1 MEEIVMRKK
10 FLKGIVPVL
19 LAVMLCV
26 CQLLPLGA
34 VDFTELSE
42 EDIMARFF
50 ASQTVSIYAILP
62 ELFGSSGAD
71 AASYNFEGAV
81 TAGNADKM
89 IWFSLC
95 NSDEAAL
102 EKYIDKEDN
111 AVIPAAVIKDMV
123 SACFAISDPDITLS
137 SLYDP
142 QQKAIVLS
150 SDDLMTKLLEEQLFY
165 GFFDLEQDGFTYTL
179 QDGKYSVGCDFV
191 NLDRSNSL
199 RVTIDFTV
207 EEVPTDDPEGVAGMR
222 IKIFSFKVIKEH
234 EMLALK
240 KTAKLHIDKDWYLC
254 GGEERTPISEFQSQF
269 QQGAVVC
276 LNAMGEIK
284 TDGFVGTGDCFAL
297 FSDTNSITD
306 ILMAIIKGDINGDGK
321 VTSTDYLQ
329 LKSYFKGDMYLGL
342 ECFEAADVDNSGS
355 LNSTDYLKIKKY
367 MNGTVDLY

>member
-1 MEEIVMRKK
+1 
-10 FLKGIVPVL
+10 
-19 LAVMLCV
+19 
-26 CQLLPLGA
+26 
-34 VDFTELSE
+34 
-42 EDIMARFF
+42 
-50 ASQTVSIYAILP
+50 
-62 ELFGSSGAD
+62 
-71 AASYNFEGAV
+71 
-81 TAGNADKM
+81 
-89 IWFSLC
+89 
-95 NSDEAAL
+95 
-102 EKYIDKEDN
+102 
-111 AVIPAAVIKDMV
+111 
-123 SACFAISDPDITLS
+123 
-137 SLYDP
+137 
-142 QQKAIVLS
+142 
-150 SDDLMTKLLEEQLFY
+150 
-165 GFFDLEQDGFTYTL
+165 
-179 QDGKYSVGCDFV
+179 
-191 NLDRSNSL
+191 
-199 RVTIDFTV
+199 VTIDFTV
-207 EEVPTDDPEGVAGMR
+207 EEVSTDDPEGVDGMR

-254 GGEERTPISEFQSQF
+254 GGEERTPISEFQAQF

-329 LKSYFKGDMYLGL
+329 LKNYFKGDMYLGL